1 MGKRGDYTRGQFD
14 PEAPDQLF
22 SPFFIGH
29 FPRMAKPAK
38 PPASFEDTLAELE
51 GIVQAMESEPLS
63 LEIALERYQRG
74 VALLKS
80 CQDTLAR
87 AEERIRVLD
96 GGALQPLDEGQVP

>member
-1 MGKRGDYTRGQFD
+1 
-14 PEAPDQLF
+14 
-22 SPFFIGH
+22 
-29 FPRMAKPAK
+29 MAKPAK
-38 PPASFEDTLAELE
+38 PSATFEDALAELE

-87 AEERIRVLD
+87 AEERVRILD
-96 GGALQPLDEGQVP
+96 GDTLRPLDTGPAA